1 MSTEQK
7 NKKAID
13 SFFNLLQGYRKISG
27 EPFTHTSLGPP
38 KGCYEITTKRR
49 PKVNKLYCKALK
61 AGAEIFLTETH
72 REQSP
77 ILIDC
82 DWKYN
87 YPAKRYYTLDNI
99 KRLISEYNKL
109 IKYFLQVDD
118 ESLLAFVM
126 EKEKPTSKKDCIK
139 DGIHIVYPNICINNE
154 LAYVLRNEVVKIY
167 KKEDLFNN
175 IPLTNTIE
183 DVIDKSIIKVNWLM
197 YGSKKPNSCKYEL
210 THIYDEKLEDQDLE
224 DYSLEELVD
233 LLSIR
238 RFNKD
243 DLTPFIDNDKK
254 LECKKKFKDLDVSK
268 KKKSLKGNQAN
279 IEMATEL
286 LKLLN
291 PNRAKGYEDW
301 ITLGWCLH
309 NIDNSLLDDWIDF
322 SLKCPDKFVKGE
334 CEKRWKEFRDEG
346 LQVGTLHI
354 WARSDNPNGYFKF
367 KMAYCSKYRRRAL
380 DGQTASMAEAFYEEY
395 AYNFKWCP
403 QQKKWY
409 EFMNHKW
416 ERMYDDASLINLLNN
431 EIVNKFSYDNKDYS
445 DGVLQADNDEDKE
458 RYISLQKKCAA
469 IQEKLRSIK
478 FKEGVI
484 KELKTKYQD
493 KKFIDEM
500 DAKPNLL
507 VFNNGVLDLGRDP
520 IIFRDGYPGDNCT
533 KSTKIDFILKYDEK
547 NQYFQEVE
555 DFFKQIIPEEDVCM
569 YLLKFLSSSLNGSVK
584 DQKFHIATG
593 SGSNGKSVVIN
604 LLTKGLGDY
613 AITLPNTLLTKKK
626 GSSSSA
632 SPELVMLHGVRFC
645 VLQEPEGNDKLNV
658 GFMKELTGGDRLYAR
673 GLFQEASN
681 IQVMAKFVL
690 TCNKMPKISSNDGGT
705 WRRMRVIPFELKF
718 VDNPVQKHHRKIDRS
733 IEDKLDVWSE
743 YFIRY
748 LVEIYKQYRKEGLK
762 APHKVTKYTDDYQK
776 KSDLYQ
782 QFIKEKIE
790 KTKSKKDFVSLNDM
804 YDEFKSWFK
813 ESHTDKRCA
822 NKNDFKE
829 EMEDKMGLITSKG
842 GWKNY
847 KFKYNK
853 EVGSDD
859 DELDTFL

>member
-1 MSTEQK
+1 MSIEEK
-7 NKKAID
+7 NKKARD
-13 SFFNLLQGYRKISG
+13 SFFKLLKSYRKISG
-27 EPFTHTSLGPP
+27 EPFTHTSLGYP
-38 KGCYEITTKRR
+38 KGCYDIKGGRR
-49 PKVNKLYCKALK
+49 PKLIKLYGKALR
-61 AGAEIFLTETH
+61 AGAEIHLTETH
-72 REQSP
+72 RDQSP
-77 ILIDC
+77 VLIDC

-99 KRLISEYNKL
+99 KVLIGEYNKV
-109 IKYFLQVDD
+109 IKHYLQIEE

-126 EKEKPTSKKDCIK
+126 EKEKPTSKQDCIK

-154 LAYVLRNEVVKIY
+154 LAYVLRNEVVKVY
-167 KKEDLFNN
+167 EKEGLFNN
-175 IPLTNTIE
+175 IPITNTIE

-197 YGSKKPNSCKYEL
+197 YGSKKPLSCKYEL
-210 THIYDEKLEDQDLE
+210 THIYDENLEDQDMD
-224 DYSLEELVD
+224 DYTLEELID

-243 DLTPFIDNDKK
+243 DLTLFIDNDKK
-254 LECKKKFKDLDVSK
+254 LECKKKFKELNFPTK
-268 KKKSLKGNQAN
+268 KKFKKGNSHN
-279 IEMATEL
+279 IEIAREL

-291 PNRAKGYEDW
+291 VKKRSDSYEEW

-309 NIDNSLLDDWIDF
+309 NIDKCLLDDWIEF

-334 CEKRWKEFRDEG
+334 CEKRWKEFREEG
-346 LQVGTLHI
+346 LQLGTLHI
-354 WARSDNPNGYFKF
+354 WARDDNPNGYHKF
-367 KMAYCSKYRRRAL
+367 KMAYGSKYRRKAL
-380 DGQTASMAEAFYEEY
+380 DTQTASMADAFFEEFT
-395 AYNFKWCP
+395 YNFKWSP
-403 QQKKWY
+403 QKKTWY
-409 EFMNHKW
+409 EFKNHRW
-416 ERMYDDASLINLLNN
+416 EKMYDEASIMNLLNN
-431 EIVNKFSYDNKDYS
+431 DMVDKFSYDNKDYS
-445 DGVLQADNDEDKE
+445 DGVLHAENDEDKE
-458 RYISLQKKCAA
+458 RFISLQKKCAS
-469 IQEKLRSIK
+469 IQEKLRGIK

-493 KKFIDEM
+493 VKFSEDM
-500 DAKPNLL
+500 DGKPNLL

-533 KSTKIDFILKYDEK
+533 KSTGIDFIVKYDENNK
-547 NQYFQEVE
+547 HFQEVE
-555 DFFKQIIPEEDVCM
+555 NFFKEVIPEDDVCM

-604 LLTKGLGDY
+604 LLINGLGDY

-626 GSSSSA
+626 GNSSGA

-658 GFMKELTGGDRLYAR
+658 GFMKELTGGDKLYAR
-673 GLFQEASN
+673 GLFQEGSN
-681 IQVMAKFVL
+681 IKVMAKFVL
-690 TCNKMPKISSNDGGT
+690 TCNKMPKITSNDGGT

-718 VDNPVQKHHRKIDRS
+718 VDNPTQDHHRQIDRT
-733 IEDKLDVWSE
+733 IEDKIEIWTE

-748 LVEIYKQYRKEGLK
+748 LVEIYKTYKKEGLS
-762 APHKVTKYTDDYQK
+762 APPKVCKYTEEYQK

-782 QFIKEKIE
+782 QFIKERIE

-804 YDEFKSWFK
+804 YDEFKLWFK
-813 ESHTDKRCA
+813 ESHTDKRTA

-829 EMEDKMGLITSKG
+829 EIEDKLGLITSKG

-853 EVGSDD
+853 DFGSEDE
-859 DELDTFL
+859 ELDLF